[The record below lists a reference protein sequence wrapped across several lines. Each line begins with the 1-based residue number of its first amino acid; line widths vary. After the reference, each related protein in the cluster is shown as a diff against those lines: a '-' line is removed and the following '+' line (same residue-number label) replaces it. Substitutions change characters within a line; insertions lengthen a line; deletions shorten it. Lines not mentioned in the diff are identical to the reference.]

1 MSHTLVRMSECA
13 TGEQGVG
20 STRERIV
27 ECARQLFSQ
36 NSFSAVS
43 IRDIADAAG
52 VSPSLVVKHCTSK
65 ERLFELT
72 LDFSD
77 SARALFAGPFNQ
89 LGRTAA
95 RETLLAPVDSPY
107 SMVRILTVAG
117 GSDSTLQA
125 MGRRVE
131 EDILSVV
138 AERISAEAPGASP
151 SPRLRAQQVVALL
164 TGLSFMR
171 RVGDPGFDAYER
183 EELVDHYGSAL
194 QRLLDGC

>member
-77 SARALFAGPFNQ
+77 SARALFAGPFDQ
-89 LGRTAA
+89 
-95 RETLLAPVDSPY
+95 
-107 SMVRILTVAG
+107 
-117 GSDSTLQA
+117 
-125 MGRRVE
+125 
-131 EDILSVV
+131 
-138 AERISAEAPGASP
+138 
-151 SPRLRAQQVVALL
+151 
-164 TGLSFMR
+164 
-171 RVGDPGFDAYER
+171 
-183 EELVDHYGSAL
+183 
-194 QRLLDGC
+194 